1 MPLAAMPSGGSE
13 AAGEDIGVWE
23 QQQARLATEQAEGA
37 GAAASSRGA
46 SEDGSSRA
54 SSAATSVQARW
65 RGGAARQAQRD
76 AVAAELEHIEDQLQ
90 SDQERRRRF
99 PP

>member
-1 MPLAAMPSGGSE
+1 MPSGGSE
-13 AAGEDIGVWE
+13 AAEGEDIGVWE
-23 QQQARLATEQAEGA
+23 QQQETQARLATEQAERA
-37 GAAASSRGA
+37 GAASSSRGA
-46 SEDGSSRA
+46 SDDGRRA

-76 AVAAELEHIEDQLQ
+76 AVVAELEHIEDQLQ
-90 SDQERRRRF
+90 SDQERRRRV